1 MISKPDYVY
10 KAYVR
15 SVYDGDTITVDIDV
29 GFGITL
35 TSQKIRLRGID
46 TPEVRGESREAG
58 LVSRDYLR
66 NLIQG
71 KWILLKT
78 EKDKKGKYGRWIGTI
93 YLSITNKEDKTE
105 VINVNDRLI
114 VEGLAKVY
122 GE

>member
-46 TPEVRGESREAG
+46 TPEVRENG
-58 LVSRDYLR
+58 Y
-66 NLIQG
+66 
-71 KWILLKT
+71 
-78 EKDKKGKYGRWIGTI
+78 Y
-93 YLSITNKEDKTE
+93 
-105 VINVNDRLI
+105 
-114 VEGLAKVY
+114 
-122 GE
+122 